1 MQCIIYSHA
10 TLYSVLCTIL
20 DCRAFV
26 HSKEEVFVHSYFE
39 IDYNLDIFDCRI
51 VLYILYIVDKYIGK
65 QADSY
70 FTEII
75 IATVQNLQ
83 YFVNIHAIS

>member
-1 MQCIIYSHA
+1 M
-10 TLYSVLCTIL
+10 
-20 DCRAFV
+20 
-26 HSKEEVFVHSYFE
+26 HSYFE

-65 QADSY
+65 QADRY